1 MELLCWLLRCAI
13 RRNILASQRVERAA
27 RKKKLHWLSFEAQAD
42 LVAGSLIP
50 FTAMSTSRSTLRL
63 LLHNQHASLQRPA
76 HLIWGMHTGAVG
88 MHLGFSLFF
97 FSAASDLGG
106 CALWLNPVMLCMR
119 KVQTNWSPHC
129 WLLVLTGSEK
139 EKERIQARNAK
150 A

>member
-1 MELLCWLLRCAI
+1 M
-13 RRNILASQRVERAA
+13 ASQRVERAA

-97 FSAASDLGG
+97 SLQH
-106 CALWLNPVMLCMR
+106 
-119 KVQTNWSPHC
+119 QTWEAVPC
-129 WLLVLTGSEK
+129 D
-139 EKERIQARNAK
+139 
-150 A
+150 